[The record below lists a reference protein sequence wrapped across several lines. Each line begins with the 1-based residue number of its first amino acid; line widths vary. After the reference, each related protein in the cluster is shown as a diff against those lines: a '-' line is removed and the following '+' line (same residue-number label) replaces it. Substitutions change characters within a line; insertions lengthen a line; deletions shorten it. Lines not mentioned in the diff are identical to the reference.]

1 MMLHAC
7 QQGKIGTSSEKL
19 LSEESLWKKKKKED
33 VERAKEKNST
43 SHATSS
49 TVKLAKRDQDVNFYE
64 VGQFV

>member
-19 LSEESLWKKKKKED
+19 LSEESLWKKKLED

>member
-1 MMLHAC
+1 MEK
-7 QQGKIGTSSEKL
+7 KI
-19 LSEESLWKKKKKED
+19 ED

-49 TVKLAKRDQDVNFYE
+49 TVELAKRDQDVNFYE